1 MSHPEVSPSLPPL
14 NKLAY
19 NLLQAPAIACID
31 GPDMRKTSRYLLVVL
46 TLAMGLFFL
55 LDLEPTPRYPPPAV
69 EPGAEAL
76 RIHREAIVIDLH
88 VDSLLWP
95 RDLREEGSGGHV
107 DFPRMREGGLDAA
120 SFTHA
125 TRFFGVAGLK
135 AFHDLW
141 PPATWLSPWARL
153 RHQLS
158 RMEEFIDASGG
169 RLRMARTAAA
179 IRENHDRGILSV
191 FHGIEGAHAL
201 GTDVSRA
208 ETVAR
213 DGILFIGPVHL
224 ADNEYGG
231 SSGGSN
237 RGLTELGR
245 ELIRVMNR
253 ERLLLDLAHASP
265 ATFGEA
271 LTLTSFPP
279 LVSHIG
285 ARAVHDT
292 PRNLSDDQIRAVAE
306 RGGIIGV
313 MLAPPAMSRPD
324 LREVIAHLRHIIAV
338 GGEDTAALGSD
349 YDGYVQTP
357 IDASG
362 LPQLTQLMLDEG
374 WSEERIRKILGE
386 NVLRVLEERD
396 AAVRTAD

>member
-1 MSHPEVSPSLPPL
+1 
-14 NKLAY
+14 
-19 NLLQAPAIACID
+19 
-31 GPDMRKTSRYLLVVL
+31 MRKTSRYLLVVL
-46 TLAMGLFFL
+46 PLATGLFFL

-95 RDLREEGSGGHV
+95 RDLSRKDSGGHV

-135 AFHDLW
+135 AFHDLL
-141 PPATWLSPWARL
+141 PPATWFSPWERL
-153 RHQLS
+153 HYQLR
-158 RMEEFIDASGG
+158 RMRAFIDASGG

-179 IRENHDRGILSV
+179 IRENHDQGVLSV
-191 FHGIEGAHAL
+191 LHGIEGAHAL

-213 DGILFIGPVHL
+213 EGILFIGPVHL

-237 RGLTELGR
+237 LGLADLGR
-245 ELIRVMNR
+245 ELIQVMNR
-253 ERLLLDLAHASP
+253 EGLLLDLAHASP
-265 ATFGEA
+265 ATFREA
-271 LTLTSFPP
+271 LALTSFPP

-306 RGGIIGV
+306 RGGIIGT
-313 MLAPPAMSRPD
+313 MLAPPALSRPD

-357 IDASG
+357 IDAGG

-374 WSEERIRKILGE
+374 WSETRVRKVLGE
-386 NVLRVLEERD
+386 NFLRVLDERD
-396 AAVRTAD
+396 NAVDLPRP